1 MIGRIHF
8 IYRNGVRRKEFIL
21 LVFLGLINIANAFAL
36 VNTADSYLLVP
47 RNSSINVTC
56 TFTDDQG
63 AGADAVSVSWSRENG
78 NQDIKEGV
86 DTNWNETS
94 QSGETRLLISNIT
107 DDEQKYICLVS
118 VNGSVDYKRIKVQS
132 INNTHEKTLDNK
144 VEVTP
149 YMEEVKICNGP
160 PLKLNC
166 SFKFRDRCTQ
176 EVRVGWWEYN
186 NDTQVWGK
194 HVDGISWVSNG
205 WNGTG
210 WLNIS
215 NPGTETT
222 FMCVV
227 TCGDVGN
234 VGIRVMVPVP
244 PQPRD
249 GQKIKARHAQYP
261 AVRNMSLM
269 LVCDIDKNSYSESGW
284 WFNGSNIGNSNKHT
298 LDNKKNSIEL
308 LVQAAGGEDEGQYTC
323 WVSKDDWWDA
333 ASATVYI
340 SGDSY
345 T

>member
-1 MIGRIHF
+1 MIGKIHF
-8 IYRNGVRRKEFIL
+8 IYINGIRRKELIL
-21 LVFLGLINIANAFAL
+21 LVFLGLINIANAFVL
-36 VNTADSYLLVP
+36 VNTPDSYLLVP

-63 AGADAVSVSWSRENG
+63 AGADAVYVSWSRENG

-86 DTNWNETS
+86 ETDWNETS

-107 DDEQKYICLVS
+107 NDEEKYTCIVS
-118 VNGSVDYKRIKVQS
+118 INGSADYKRIKIQS
-132 INNTHEKTLDNK
+132 VNITHEKTLDNK

-149 YMEEVKICNGP
+149 YMEEVNICNGP

-166 SFKFRDRCTQ
+166 SFEFRDPCTR

-194 HVDGISWVSNG
+194 HLDGISWVSNS
-205 WNGTG
+205 WNGIG

-222 FMCVV
+222 FMCAV

-234 VGIRVMVPVP
+234 IGIRVMVPVP

-249 GQKIKARHAQYP
+249 GEKIKTRYNTYP
-261 AVRNMSLM
+261 SVENMDVLM
-269 LVCDIDKNSYSESGW
+269 SCNIEKYLYTDYGW
-284 WFNGSNIGNSNKHT
+284 WFNGSKLYNGEKYNIQSKDRTMELIVKKVSNEDVGNF
-298 LDNKKNSIEL
+298 
-308 LVQAAGGEDEGQYTC
+308 TC
-323 WVSKDDWWDA
+323 WVAKDDWWDA
-333 ASATVYI
+333 ASVTLSI
-340 SGDSY
+340 TKESY
-345 T
+345 